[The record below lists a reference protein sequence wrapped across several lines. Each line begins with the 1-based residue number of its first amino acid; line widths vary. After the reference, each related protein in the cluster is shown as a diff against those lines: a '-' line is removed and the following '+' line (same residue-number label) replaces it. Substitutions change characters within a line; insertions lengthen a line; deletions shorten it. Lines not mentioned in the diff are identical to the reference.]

1 MIHFV
6 CWPPKTYISELFCK
20 YLSSCCTT
28 SNRVYDQVYI
38 TTLHDLLN
46 RENIRKNLQSLN
58 TFWTQSIF
66 KNTLVAIVS
75 LETFSWPQNGMKS
88 VNFNYIGL
96 VKSEFVICIVT
107 IAWNDFVLIANWS
120 KKTTFIIGMSNP
132 QSTSGEGVRIP
143 QWKVMI

>member
-6 CWPPKTYISELFCK
+6 CWPPKTFISELCCK

-28 SNRVYDQVYI
+28 SNRVCDQVYI
-38 TTLHDLLN
+38 TTLHNLLN
-46 RENIRKNLQSLN
+46 RENIRKNLQSIN
-58 TFWTQSIF
+58 TFWTQSSF

-75 LETFSWPQNGMKS
+75 LETLSWPQNWMMP

-107 IAWNDFVLIANWS
+107 IAWNYFVLIANWS
-120 KKTTFIIGMSNP
+120 KKTTFIIGTSSP
-132 QSTSGEGVRIP
+132 QSTSGKGVRIP